1 MKILKVSEMQIDTK
15 GKLSFSG
22 GTHPPE
28 KKELACESKIQPGPA
43 VKQVAIL
50 LSQHTGAVCRPL
62 VEKKEKVQAGQK
74 IGDSDAFVTAPVH
87 SPINGKVKEIALQS
101 HAVLG
106 RIAAVIIEAEPENNP
121 QKQPNSD
128 KFEDFDERNYS
139 IEQICDAVREAGIV
153 GMGGAG
159 FPTRVK
165 IEPNPRLPKETLIIN
180 GCECEPYITCD
191 YRIML
196 EWTHQIIAGIKL
208 ARKASGCSKIFIGI
222 EDNKPK
228 AIEAMNEALEQTG
241 DSDSIKVV
249 PVKTKY
255 PQGGERQLIKA
266 ILGKNVPTGGIPP
279 MIGVVVLNVATAA
292 AIAEAVVCKWPLTHR
307 VVSVSGEAIAR
318 PGNYYVP
325 IGTSIEELIEFCGGV
340 TQKSA
345 KAVLGGPMMG
355 VAIADLTMPITKTT
369 GAITVLTK
377 RQIGKAK
384 YERRQTPC
392 IRCGRCLEV
401 CPEHLMPTKIAHA
414 VKNNLLD
421 VAQSYYINACIECG
435 CCSYVCPA
443 NIEVTGYIKI
453 GKITLAKQKKKIPE

>member
-1 MKILKVSEMQIDTK
+1 MKIHTK
-15 GKLSFSG
+15 SKLTFSG

-28 KKELACESKIQPGPA
+28 EKELTRDSEIEQGPA
-43 VKQVAIL
+43 VKQVSIM
-50 LSQHTGAVCRPL
+50 LSQHLGAVCEPL
-62 VEKKEKVQAGQK
+62 VGKNEQVKAEQK
-74 IGDSDAFVTAPVH
+74 IGDCDAFVTAPVH
-87 SPINGKVKEIALQS
+87 SPINGKVKAIGLQS

-106 RIAAVIIEAEPENNP
+106 RSHAIIIEADPNNNTP
-121 QKQPNSD
+121 KYPNAD
-128 KFEDFDERNYS
+128 KFTEDFDAEQYS
-139 IEQICDAVREAGIV
+139 VGQICDAVREAGIV

-196 EWTHQIIAGIKL
+196 EWTRQIIAGIKL
-208 ARKASGCSKIFIGI
+208 ARKASGCSRTIIAI
-222 EDNKPK
+222 EDNKPE
-228 AIEAMNEALEQTG
+228 AIEVMNEALERSG
-241 DSDSIKVV
+241 DSDNIRVV

-266 ILGKNVPTGGIPP
+266 ILDKNVPTGGIPP
-279 MIGVVVLNVATAA
+279 MIGLVVLNVATAA
-292 AIAEAVVCKWPLTHR
+292 AIAEAVVYNQPLTHR
-307 VVSVSGEAIAR
+307 VVTVSGEAIAR

-325 IGTSIEELIEFCGGV
+325 IGIPVEELLEFCGGV
-340 TQKSA
+340 TQKST
-345 KAVLGGPMMG
+345 KVVVGGPMMG
-355 VAIADLTMPITKTT
+355 IAIADLTMPITKTT
-369 GAITVLTK
+369 GVITVLTK
-377 RQIGKAK
+377 RQIGRAK
-384 YERRQTPC
+384 YERRQTAC

-401 CPEHLMPTKIAHA
+401 CPEHLIPTKIAHA

-421 VAQSYYINACIECG
+421 VAESYYISGCIECG

-453 GKITLAKQKKKIPE
+453 GKLTLAKQKKKIPE